1 MAVKVTRSASVAALV
16 AAALLC
22 AAPALAET
30 RKVAAAAVALEPALE
45 GEAALATAALEASL
59 GRDARVSAVSLVG
72 VARGGPDERRSKAD
86 EAGKLLPLAVDAF
99 DGMEFATALLKA
111 RAAIAL
117 YEESDL
123 RESMGALL
131 DAISIEALA
140 LFAQGKKNDAKTA
153 MNRLLLLKPDY
164 KWNPARLT
172 PEASRLCDEVRSKL
186 RSRPK
191 GSLEVRTQP
200 VSALV
205 FVDGVL
211 RGTSPLALT
220 DLVAG
225 SHYVTAYAAGYAV
238 AQEKGFAGPGGATA
252 LTLSPLAD
260 GQRLLALLQ
269 GLRDAPGPDAA
280 GALARWA
287 KADEVLAVA
296 LKSSSRGLTASAQ
309 RVDAKGHLIAKAE
322 KALAGKGE
330 AARADLDALA
340 RELLSAAEATKTEP
354 SAAATSTTK
363 TMTTTPPVVE
373 KATQPINAGRA
384 AGFTLL
390 GVGVAAGVT
399 GLVLGLNVQ
408 NLASKARAT
417 PQVNQAAYNQLVSDG
432 KTRALA
438 ADVMFGV
445 CGATLLTSIVLL
457 ATQSGDSSAPT
468 AALAPTPGGAVFSLT
483 GKF

>member
-1 MAVKVTRSASVAALV
+1 LLSRKASVAAL
-16 AAALLC
+16 AAAVSACLA
-22 AAPALAET
+22 AAPARAET
-30 RKVAAAAVALEPALE
+30 RKVAAAAVALDPTLE

-59 GRDARVSAVSLVG
+59 ARDARVSAVSLVA
-72 VARGGPDERRSKAD
+72 VARGGPDERRARAD

-111 RAAIAL
+111 RAAVAL

-131 DAISIEALA
+131 DAIAIEALA
-140 LFAQGKKNDAKTA
+140 LFAQGKKNDARTA

-172 PEASRLCDEVRSKL
+172 PEASKLCEEARSKL

-211 RGTSPLALT
+211 KGTSPLALS

-225 SHYVTAYAAGYAV
+225 SHHVTAYAAGYAL
-238 AQEKGFAGPGGATA
+238 AQDKGFAGPGGATA

-296 LKSSSRGLTASAQ
+296 LKSSGRGLVASAL
-309 RVDAKGHLIAKAE
+309 RADSKGRLIAKADRT
-322 KALAGKGE
+322 LAGRGE

-340 RELLSAAEATKTEP
+340 RELLSAAEAPQTEAVATT
-354 SAAATSTTK
+354 AAKAPP
-363 TMTTTPPVVE
+363 PPVVE
-373 KATQPINAGRA
+373 KASSPINAGRV

-390 GVGVAAGVT
+390 GVGLAAGIT
-399 GLVLGLNVQ
+399 GLTLGLNVQ

-417 PQVNQAAYNQLVSDG
+417 PQVNQTAYNQLVSDG

-438 ADVMFGV
+438 ADVMYGV
-445 CGATLLTSIVLL
+445 CGATLITSIILL
-457 ATQSGDSSAPT
+457 ATQSGDPSAPT
-468 AALAPTPGGAVFSLT
+468 ATLAPAPGGAVFSLN
-483 GKF
+483 GRF